1 MKIMKI
7 EAYNLRSM
15 PSAQTHVEFVYNECN
30 SLVAIR
36 LYSYCTCILETVR
49 MEKGGIYQ
57 WVTNVVFNPAYS
69 RTTARHVNRFTHELF
84 GCNHY
89 FECKEAWANESPL
102 AEVLCTNSIMNFCNE
117 YHKYGKRLHN

>member
-7 EAYNLRSM
+7 ESYNLRSM
-15 PSAQTHVEFVYNECN
+15 PSAQTHVEFVYNKRN

-49 MEKGGIYQ
+49 MKKGGSYH
-57 WVTNVVFNPAYS
+57 WVTNVVFDPAYS

-84 GCNHY
+84 GCNYY
-89 FECKEAWANESPL
+89 FECKEAWANKSPL
-102 AEVLCTNSIMNFCNE
+102 AEVLDTNSIKNFCNE
-117 YHKYGKRLHN
+117 YHKYGKRLFN

>member
-15 PSAQTHVEFVYNECN
+15 PSAQTHVEFVYNKCN

-49 MEKGGIYQ
+49 MEKGGIYH

-84 GCNHY
+84 GCNYY
-89 FECKEAWANESPL
+89 FECKEAWANKSPL
-102 AEVLCTNSIMNFCNE
+102 AEVLYTNSIMNFCNE
-117 YHKYGKRLHN
+117 YHKYGKRLPN

>member
-15 PSAQTHVEFVYNECN
+15 PSAQTHVEFVYDKCN

-36 LYSYCTCILETVR
+36 LYSYCTCIIETVR
-49 MEKGGIYQ
+49 TEKGGIYH

-84 GCNHY
+84 GCNYY
-89 FECKEAWANESPL
+89 FECKEAWANKSPL
-102 AEVLCTNSIMNFCNE
+102 AEVLYTNSIMNFCNE